1 MKLITAVMTA
11 EGVYNYNINIIM
23 TIIYTLAYIQLK
35 TILTVRYNV

>member
-11 EGVYNYNINIIM
+11 KGVYNHNINIIM
-23 TIIYTLAYIQLK
+23 TMIYILTYIQLK